1 MSDETQQRRGYGFW
15 VVFALVLAPLLY
27 TLSVGLGP
35 AAYLVGRAGKGEGTV
50 QVIYAPLIWLHENT
64 PLRKP
69 LDWYVGPWERAGM
82 ER

>member
-1 MSDETQQRRGYGFW
+1 MSDETRSRRSYW
-15 VVFALVLAPLLY
+15 LWIALALMLAPVLY
-27 TLSVGLGP
+27 VLSVGP
-35 AAYLVGRAGKGEGTV
+35 AAYLVARAGKGERTV

-69 LDWYVGPWERAGM
+69 LEWYVGPWERAGA

>member
-1 MSDETQQRRGYGFW
+1 MSDETRSRRSYW
-15 VVFALVLAPLLY
+15 LWIALALVLAPVLY
-27 TLSVGLGP
+27 TLSVGP

-64 PLRKP
+64 QLRKP